1 MVASPADSLAGLPWF
16 LLDETLKS
24 WLREDLGRGDQT
36 TLGLAVARSGWGIWT
51 AKAAGVLAG
60 LPVAARL
67 FHWVD
72 AGVEFFP
79 QVAEGSRVD
88 AGQVVAK
95 VRGST
100 AALLMG
106 ERVALNIVMRL
117 SGIATLTRQYVDRLQ
132 GTGVQLADTR
142 KTTPGLRLLE
152 KYAIRVGGGINHR
165 LGLDDAVLVKENHI
179 AAAGGMT
186 PAVRAI
192 RQRIPHPLGL
202 QIEVEDLAQIP
213 EALACEPQRIL
224 LDNMPPELLTE
235 AVVRIRKTHP
245 HIKIEASGNITL
257 DNLLTVAATGVD
269 YIATSAPIT
278 QARWLDLSMRIDDE
292 ITGDAFI
299 S

>member
-1 MVASPADSLAGLPWF
+1 MVTSPADSLAGLPWF
-16 LLDETLKS
+16 LLDDALKS
-24 WLREDLGRGDQT
+24 WLLEDVGRGDQT
-36 TLGLAVARSGWGIWT
+36 TLGLGVARAGWGVWT
-51 AKAAGVLAG
+51 AKAQGVIAG
-60 LPVAARL
+60 LPVAGRV

-72 AGVEFFP
+72 AGVEFVP
-79 QVAEGSRVD
+79 QVTEGSLVQ

-95 VRGST
+95 LRGST
-100 AALLMG
+100 ASLLMG
-106 ERVALNIVMRL
+106 ERVALNIAMRL
-117 SGIATLTRQYVDRLQ
+117 SGIATLTRQYVDRLKD
-132 GTGVQLADTR
+132 TGVQVADTR

-179 AAAGGMT
+179 AAAGGISQ
-186 PAVRAI
+186 AVQAI
-192 RQRIPHPLGL
+192 RQRMPHPLGL
-202 QIEVEDLAQIP
+202 EIEVEHLAQIP

-224 LDNMPPELLTE
+224 LDNMAPELLTE
-235 AVVRIRKTHP
+235 AVRLIRKTHP

-278 QARWLDLSMRIDDE
+278 QARWLDLSMRINDD
-292 ITGDAFI
+292 II